1 MRLRCDN
8 QVKKRIPIGR
18 GNFELR
24 RIFNTKLGK
33 LCHGTG
39 MIRFNRLA
47 FRVRAANEKP
57 HWVFL
62 MAFSK
67 GYLMGEMRTALAWV
81 TFNSHIANWPSA
93 ATKTSGMP

>member
-1 MRLRCDN
+1 M
-8 QVKKRIPIGR
+8 
-18 GNFELR
+18 R

-57 HWVFL
+57 HWGFL

-67 GYLMGEMRTALAWV
+67 GYLMGGNADGVSVGDFQLPHRELAFRRNQNIRDALRGRT
-81 TFNSHIANWPSA
+81 F
-93 ATKTSGMP
+93 